1 VCACYPLSLSSKRR
15 PQKIF
20 SFFNKLWR
28 EEDTRGREEE
38 VFFLFTDSKMNV
50 HSVVFIQ
57 EQSGVFGRLFDTDNS
72 VSYYLLRYGYEL
84 ELREILYKAGESYVW
99 IHLIVS
105 STSLERHLEE
115 VRTILHR
122 YAHERAKLLVTVDNT
137 DNMDG
142 VDIDAN
148 DLARW
153 LDVPYMYD
161 EHSMEMVDTTYSN
174 YDEPIDVVFMVTL
187 WGGAIPAT
195 PAIRQKIGGTT
206 FNISDSTNFTTALFT
221 NYGSGSSTVFDTV
234 TELKNAF
241 LTVFENDIIT
251 KTRQLSTAG
260 SSYANTYTFSTKPK
274 TKLSRV
280 FEKHTPYI
288 GSGPQYAYFP
298 LFNTATPTYDT
309 LRLVITFEE
318 ESPGMGDDFVVDLML
333 TDRNSK
339 YVLPWVTNSHMHV
352 SFDHSASDF
361 VQAKESD
368 AGSETDVDYVHY
380 RVVNDYKLVIYS
392 DTINTSSAT
401 SVILYIKIAV
411 PTIGSILSSESH
423 LYNDTLSIACA
434 GYRIDTTVDI
444 TLDRYLGETTLA
456 TALLYPHNEQ
466 ALEWFHNSSVDL
478 TVHGRIDVESGDTS
492 PTNIVYLKK
501 TSDTK
506 EIVLATTAVATTAVA
521 AGSAFRFTLPEG
533 SYNTFVK
540 LMDEDGAVTD
550 TKRIVLYGTE
560 VGAAAAFVSN
570 DVVTNV
576 SNFVSTDVGSYTDLH
591 HRYDRVPRYAVR
603 DLSDGIEQYA
613 ITKAYSPPPG
623 SPSEIDTSGLVVV
636 IKIKENTIGEYQHV
650 FQSSTDFT
658 SGSKPFD
665 KLACVSNNSRSV
677 HLALV
682 REEVSGS
689 LTFYM
694 IMRAL
699 LDPRGS
705 SETIDIELYKT
716 GGSTD
721 DHTFILKDND
731 TEYEKIYEASL
742 DRNFRKYYGPPIT
755 NRTNNVLE
763 YRLNDTEAVYR
774 LVIEKPVRT
783 CDELMLAIAES
794 PHFSYGSFELN
805 AASGSVTMLFKKDD
819 EDAYR
824 DRTIAPLLG
833 KFHEDVT
840 IDSSSAVIDLI
851 EDEKGWFRYT
861 TSMDRTGSQQNV
873 KMYFIVSIGTVT
885 IGGYVHVYDWRT
897 HYWKPPV
904 AQEGVSIETHLV
916 QEGKRIRAEYIITI
930 DSGSDRVLIDLG
942 CFHHFRGTQVY
953 INSNAYRAYDHVRMT
968 KESFQELELV
978 KASVAYTADYL
989 STNPNDR
996 LLYRASSTGAPKAT
1010 RSYHSETISDAIS
1023 TETKIVV
1030 KATKRSVYDGKLCLA
1045 YCGHSDDDLIVFN
1058 SSTTDSMNVM
1068 ISTNRTPSRT
1078 NVWFFIEIEL
1088 PSDYSDFLVVIYGTT
1103 VSATNRRLY
1112 YLQPDYSTFTAV
1124 VSTGTFDAAITN
1136 IIAQASGAL
1145 NPTSINSDDYS
1156 PVLSNAH
1163 VWACICELTIAQA
1176 SNNIIGVP
1184 DTQITL
1190 PSTYNYPHP
1199 EPLSDVLAQSERGRF
1214 LLFTVIIGTV
1224 DATLA
1229 TTCIIHFDTH
1239 PTNLDFSVYPI
1250 EMHDPDVPVFV
1261 YTKTRG
1267 SSPTPNLTAQFG
1279 KGYTNHNF
1287 NLWLCRREWNSADRS
1302 RGSQMKCKLY
1312 QGGTDYTPTITFVGS
1327 FMDR

>member
-1 VCACYPLSLSSKRR
+1 
-15 PQKIF
+15 
-20 SFFNKLWR
+20 
-28 EEDTRGREEE
+28 
-38 VFFLFTDSKMNV
+38 MNV

-57 EQSGVFGRLFDTDNS
+57 EQLGVFDRLFGTNDS

-105 STSLERHLEE
+105 SISLERHLKE

-122 YAHERAKLLVTVDNT
+122 YAHEKAKLLVTVDNT
-137 DNMDG
+137 NNMDI
-142 VDIDAN
+142 VVPVIDAN
-148 DLARW
+148 DLASW

-187 WGGAIPAT
+187 WGGAAPAT
-195 PAIRQKIGGTT
+195 PAIRQIIGGIT
-206 FNISDSTNFTTALFT
+206 FNISASTNFTTALFT

-251 KTRQLSTAG
+251 KTRELSIGTT
-260 SSYANTYTFSTKPK
+260 SYANTYTFSTKPK

-309 LRLVITFEE
+309 LRLEITFEE
-318 ESPGMGDDFVVDLML
+318 YSAGMGNDFVVDLML

-339 YVLPWVTNSHMHV
+339 YVLPWVTNRHLHV
-352 SFDHSASDF
+352 SFDHSAIDF
-361 VQAKESD
+361 VQAKKPD
-368 AGSETDVDYVHY
+368 AGSETDVENVHY

-392 DTINTSSAT
+392 DTINTSSVT

-411 PTIGSILSSESH
+411 PKIGIILSTESH
-423 LYNDTLSIACA
+423 SYNDMLSIACA
-434 GYRIDTTVDI
+434 GDRIDTTVDI
-444 TLDRYLGETTLA
+444 GFARYQGTTPDS
-456 TALLYPHNEQ
+456 TSMLYPHNEQ
-466 ALEWFHNSSVDL
+466 ALEWFHNSSEDL
-478 TVHGRIDVESGDTS
+478 TVHGWIDVDSSDS
-492 PTNIVYLKK
+492 SSTNIVYLKK
-501 TSDTK
+501 TSDTE
-506 EIVLATTAVATTAVA
+506 EIILETATVTAGST
-521 AGSAFRFTLPEG
+521 AGSAFRFTLPGG

-560 VGAAAAFVSN
+560 VGTAAAFVSN

-603 DLSDGIEQYA
+603 ALSDGIEQYA
-613 ITKAYSPPPG
+613 INKTYSPQPG
-623 SPSEIDTSGLVVV
+623 DPSAITTDGFVVV

-658 SGSKPFD
+658 SGSNPFN

-682 REEVSGS
+682 REEVSG
-689 LTFYM
+689 TPIFYM

-716 GGSTD
+716 GEIGAP
-721 DHTFILKDND
+721 HTFTLKDNN
-731 TEYEKIYEASL
+731 TEYEENYVASL

-763 YRLNDTEAVYR
+763 YRLNNTEAIYR

-794 PHFSYGSFELN
+794 PDFSYGNFELS
-805 AASGSVTMLFKKDD
+805 AYSGSVTMLFKKDD

-824 DRTIAPLLG
+824 DRTVAPLLG

-840 IDSSSAVIDLI
+840 IDTSSAVIDLI

-861 TSMDRTGSQQNV
+861 TSMDRIGSQQNV

-885 IGGYVHVYDWRT
+885 IGGFVHVYDWRT

-916 QEGKRIRAEYIITI
+916 QERKRIRAEYIITI

-953 INSNAYRAYDHVRMT
+953 INSNEYLAYDHVRMT

-978 KASVAYTADYL
+978 KASIGYLADYL
-989 STNPNDR
+989 SSNPDDK
-996 LLYRASSTGAPKAT
+996 LYRASSTGAPKAT
-1010 RSYHSETISDAIS
+1010 RSYHIDIISDTINHV
-1023 TETKIVV
+1023 TKLVV

-1045 YCGHSDDDLIVFN
+1045 YCGHSDDDISVFN
-1058 SSTTDSMNVM
+1058 SSSTDSMNVM
-1068 ISTNRTPSRT
+1068 ISTNATPTRT
-1078 NVWFFIEIEL
+1078 NVVWFFIEIEL
-1088 PSDYSDFLVVIYGTT
+1088 PSVYSDFLVVIYGTA
-1103 VSATNRRLY
+1103 ATATRRLY

-1124 VSTGTFDAAITN
+1124 LSTGAFDAAITD
-1136 IIAQASGAL
+1136 IIQQASGAL
-1145 NPTSINSDDYS
+1145 SRTTFIDPDNYS

-1163 VWACICELTIAQA
+1163 VWACICELTIAQE
-1176 SNNIIGVP
+1176 SNNLIGVP

-1190 PSTYNYPHP
+1190 PSSYNYPHP
-1199 EPLSDVLAQSERGRF
+1199 KPLSDVLAQSERGRF
-1214 LLFTVIIGTV
+1214 LLFTVIIDGTV
-1224 DATLA
+1224 DATSA
-1229 TTCIIHFDTH
+1229 TTCIIQFDTH
-1239 PTNLDFSVYPI
+1239 PANLDFSVYPI

-1279 KGYTNHNF
+1279 KGYSNHDF

-1312 QGGTDYTPTITFVGS
+1312 KDGGTAYTLTITFVGS